1 MEILNK
7 YATDGIT
14 DFEDRN
20 ILQLEEFRQFGNP
33 ITIVKLFG
41 GLQGY
46 LQAVKE
52 LKSQIYAA

>member
-1 MEILNK
+1 MELLNK

-33 ITIVKLFG
+33 IAIVKLFG